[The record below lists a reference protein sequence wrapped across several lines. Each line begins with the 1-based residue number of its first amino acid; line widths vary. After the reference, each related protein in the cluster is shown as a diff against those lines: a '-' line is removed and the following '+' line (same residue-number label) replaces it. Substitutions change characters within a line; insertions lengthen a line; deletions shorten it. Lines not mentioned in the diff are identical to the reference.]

1 MFEQQTPTCH
11 EQRKVKDDCSNMPV
25 KSVSS
30 RRRSRSEVAVAWHWR
45 RELPVRRSKKKANLE
60 AAGQDGLE
68 CNYGSRTTS
77 ILAQWILDCVE
88 RKSR

>member
-1 MFEQQTPTCH
+1 MALEKRIAGPPQQ
-11 EQRKVKDDCSNMPV
+11 
-25 KSVSS
+25 
-30 RRRSRSEVAVAWHWR
+30 
-45 RELPVRRSKKKANLE
+45 KKANLE

-77 ILAQWILDCVE
+77 ILAQWVLDCVE